1 MSSSI
6 FVLLPFVASM
16 CYGLSYIIM
25 EKTLGVHMNPAT
37 FMTLNLVCN
46 ILVILALVFVKQ
58 ENIDFSQ
65 VTASFSVALM
75 VCIAAAAPTLGW
87 VITIYSIKN
96 MSALYTAL
104 AETSYPLF
112 TLAFGLLIFGIKT
125 PSLTTIGGGLLIL
138 AGAALMIYGKN
149 SEIEPASP

>member
-1 MSSSI
+1 MTSSI

-16 CYGLSYIIM
+16 CYGLSYIIL
-25 EKTLGVHMNPAT
+25 EKTLGIHINPAT

-46 ILVILALVFVKQ
+46 ILVILALVFLKHESV
-58 ENIDFSQ
+58 DFSQ
-65 VTASFSVALM
+65 VVQSGWVILM
-75 VCIAAAAPTLGW
+75 VVVAAAAPTLGW

-112 TLAFGLLIFGIKT
+112 TLAFGLLLFGIKT
-125 PSLTTIGGGLLIL
+125 PNVTTLAGGFLIL
-138 AGAALMIYGKN
+138 AGAAIMIYGKN
-149 SEIEPASP
+149 IDAPTMP